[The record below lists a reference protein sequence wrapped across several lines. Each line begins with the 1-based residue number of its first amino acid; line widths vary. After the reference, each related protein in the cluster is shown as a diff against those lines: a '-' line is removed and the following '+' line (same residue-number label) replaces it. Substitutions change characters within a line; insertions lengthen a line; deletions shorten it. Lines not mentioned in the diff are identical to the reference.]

1 MIPGNVELP
10 VVGVAAV
17 AGSVGTGA
25 AGAAAFAVAEKVN
38 RRSTEPQ
45 FARTRAELILQD
57 E

>member
-1 MIPGNVELP
+1 MIPGNVGLP
-10 VVGVAAV
+10 AVGVAAV
-17 AGSVGTGA
+17 AGSVGTAA

-45 FARTRAELILQD
+45 FTRTRAELKRKD